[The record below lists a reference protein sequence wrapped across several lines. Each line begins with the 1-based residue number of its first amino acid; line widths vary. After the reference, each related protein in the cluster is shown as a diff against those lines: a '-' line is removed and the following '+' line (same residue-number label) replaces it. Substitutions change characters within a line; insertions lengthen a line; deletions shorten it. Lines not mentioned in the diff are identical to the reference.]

1 MATEVVMPQMGESIA
16 EGTITKWL
24 VKIGDKVERDQP
36 LFEISTDKVDAEIP
50 SPAAGVLLE
59 IRNQEGE
66 TVPVNQ
72 VVATIGEAGE
82 AAGAAAPAAPATA
95 PAAGA
100 PAAAVAP
107 APPAGAA
114 APAQAPAP
122 PAGAAAPAAPA
133 QASAPAAG
141 AASKPAEPSAPAPAP
156 ASAPAPSP
164 QPAAAAPEKQ
174 AAPGAETAAREETS
188 REGAAAGDETAAR
201 EETSE
206 GAAAASGGAGASGPR
221 RVPAPAAPAAAG
233 AAAAEE
239 SQEVRRDEGESDL
252 ARESDREEVS
262 EGERLRRFSSPLVRS
277 IAAKEG
283 VDLQEVAGTGAQ
295 GRVTKGDILSFLE
308 QRRTAPAPARPAAVP
323 APPAAAPPAAAAP
336 QPLRPTGGFY
346 VPAYVEGEDV
356 EIEPMS
362 KIRQITAAHMVYSKA
377 TSAHVTTIF
386 DFDMSRVARI
396 RARAK
401 DNFARKEGTKLTFM
415 PFIFKAVVNGLKAHR
430 KVNASIDGTNIVY
443 KKNINLGMAVDL
455 GHGLIVPVIKHAD
468 HLNLIGLAKAAND
481 LAERARGKKLKP
493 EEVQGGTFTIT
504 NPGVF
509 GSLFGTPIINQ
520 PQVAIL
526 GVGAIEKRPVVVE
539 DADGNDSL
547 SIRTRCYFGITYDH
561 RLVDGADADRFMV
574 DLKKTLETDTWTE
587 LEPYV

>member
-50 SPAAGVLLE
+50 SPAAGVLIE

-82 AAGAAAPAAPATA
+82 AAGT
-95 PAAGA
+95 GA
-100 PAAAVAP
+100 PAAAAT
-107 APPAGAA
+107 A
-114 APAQAPAP
+114 APS
-122 PAGAAAPAAPA
+122 AGV
-133 QASAPAAG
+133 SAPAAG
-141 AASKPAEPSAPAPAP
+141 AAPAAPAAAAPPAAPAAQAPAPAP
-156 ASAPAPSP
+156 TPASPP
-164 QPAAAAPEKQ
+164 QPAAAA
-174 AAPGAETAAREETS
+174 AEQQ
-188 REGAAAGDETAAR
+188 AAAG
-201 EETSE
+201 S
-206 GAAAASGGAGASGPR
+206 GASGPR
-221 RVPAPAAPAAAG
+221 RVPTPAA
-233 AAAAEE
+233 
-239 SQEVRRDEGESDL
+239 QERQDVRRDEGESDL
-252 ARESDREEVS
+252 ARESDREELS
-262 EGERLRRFSSPLVRS
+262 EGERLRKFSSPLVRS

-283 VDLQEVAGTGAQ
+283 VDLQEVAGTGSQ

-308 QRRTAPAPARPAAVP
+308 QRRTAPPARPAAVP
-323 APPAAAPPAAAAP
+323 APPAAAPAP
-336 QPLRPTGGFY
+336 QPLRPTGGFS

-386 DFDMSRVARI
+386 DFDMSRIARI

-401 DNFARKEGTKLTFM
+401 DRFARQEGTKLTFM

-443 KKNINLGMAVDL
+443 KKDINLGMAVDL

-468 HLNLIGLAKAAND
+468 RLNLIGLAKAAND

-526 GVGAIEKRPVVVE
+526 GVGAIEKRPVVVK

-574 DLKKTLETDTWTE
+574 DVKKTLETDTWTE